1 MEECKNCKVPKLLKM
16 VLYAKN
22 NAINVNHAATTLCA
36 VMNAGKNQ
44 QS

>member
-1 MEECKNCKVPKLLKM
+1 MEECKNCKSTETVKM
-16 VLYAKN
+16 VLYAKS